1 MKEGWETKELCDC
14 LSYIKNGANIKQAK
28 GASGIPI
35 TRIETLSGG
44 EFHRDRLGYA
54 DIFDPEK
61 FESYILDDADILMS
75 HINSKAFIGRSVIYH
90 KQGNEQIIHGMN
102 LLRLKFYTNLIYP
115 EFANYYF
122 KCAYFRNEVAKIRK
136 DAVNQS
142 SMAISDLKKIS
153 IPTPPIS
160 EQQHIV
166 EELDLL
172 SSIIE
177 KKKAQ
182 LKELDNLAQSIF
194 YEMFG
199 NPTIN
204 EKGWEI
210 RKIKDIGNVITG
222 NTPSRKIP
230 NYYDSNY
237 IEWIKTD
244 NILKDSLYATKAKEY
259 LSESGAA
266 QGRLVKKGALLVAC
280 IAGSLDSIGKVC
292 VTDRKVAFNQQINS
306 IVPKVDCEVLF
317 LYYSITLMGSYIREN
332 ATSGMKH
339 IITKSAMEELLLP
352 IPPLTLQQQFAEKI
366 EAIEHQKEFIK
377 QSIKEVET
385 LFNSRMDYYFN

>member
-1 MKEGWETKELCDC
+1 MKEGWTFLNFEDCIEKCKKTKQLKTFDYLAEGQYPIVSQESDLISGYTNMVDYVNNFGKPIIVFGDH
-14 LSYIKNGANIKQAK
+14 SRVVKYIDFAFAVGADGVKIL
-28 GASGIPI
+28 IP
-35 TRIETLSGG
+35 TND
-44 EFHRDRLGYA
+44 FHPKFFYYYLRWHGVENLGYSRHYKLLK
-54 DIFDPEK
+54 E
-61 FESYILDDADILMS
+61 
-75 HINSKAFIGRSVIYH
+75 INV
-90 KQGNEQIIHGMN
+90 
-102 LLRLKFYTNLIYP
+102 P
-115 EFANYYF
+115 
-122 KCAYFRNEVAKIRK
+122 
-136 DAVNQS
+136 
-142 SMAISDLKKIS
+142 
-153 IPTPPIS
+153 IPTLS

-182 LKELDNLAQSIF
+182 LNELDNLAQSLF

-292 VTDRKVAFNQQINS
+292 VTDRKVAFNQQINA
-306 IVPKVDCEVLF
+306 IVPKADCEVLF

-352 IPPLTLQQQFAEKI
+352 IPPLTLQQQFADKI
-366 EAIEHQKEFIK
+366 EAIEHQKELVK
-377 QSIKEVET
+377 KSIKEVET